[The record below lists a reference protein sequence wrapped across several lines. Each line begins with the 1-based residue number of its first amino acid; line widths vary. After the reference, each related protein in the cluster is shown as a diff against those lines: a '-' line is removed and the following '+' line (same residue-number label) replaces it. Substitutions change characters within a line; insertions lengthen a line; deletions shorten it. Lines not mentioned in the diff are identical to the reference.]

1 MSWMSFKAL
10 LSAFFCLS
18 MLYFFLFMTESFNKS
33 LSINSH
39 FPSSCCLLDIL
50 SFMASSLQTL
60 ETIVWENPVDL
71 QLLKS
76 EYFPKCTEFLP
87 CDWLVIYSV
96 YKGNYRFALSLS
108 HQRLPIRHWSFCLWY
123 PSETAAG
130 IAQKARFPSH
140 RKLKVWHFCEAAFY
154 LPTSHLYPNVW
165 RKETWL
171 VSLQVIWCCAV
182 GDVDRR
188 GAVQGCGLL
197 RYHLGSGQ
205 QQSAAARARQLS
217 RELQTAAEAMLVS
230 RREGRRN
237 WREEK
242 R

>member
-1 MSWMSFKAL
+1 MRKSSR
-10 LSAFFCLS
+10 SA
-18 MLYFFLFMTESFNKS
+18 
-33 LSINSH
+33 
-39 FPSSCCLLDIL
+39 
-50 SFMASSLQTL
+50 AS
-60 ETIVWENPVDL
+60 EIY
-71 QLLKS
+71 

-87 CDWLVIYSV
+87 CDWLVRYSV

-108 HQRLPIRHWSFCLWY
+108 HQRLSIRHWSFCMWY

-130 IAQKARFPSH
+130 ISQKARFPSH

-182 GDVDRR
+182 GDADRR

-242 R
+242 RSNRWEKRCFKKVERINVTRRGGR